1 MEGKN
6 ETIADIVAEKRR
18 RADEIE
24 RDVSAKMKSGEM
36 VSDQYAREVIEN
48 LRREA
53 DRIEAAHK
61 REVQDA
67 LDTGGYVEACRAR
80 KKSVG
85 NAAKLREV
93 VELCDKIIH
102 DGTIV
107 CNCDIVDE
115 ARIKIKEVLSAP
127 PRNCDVY
134 PSVAEARNAF
144 ICEQC
149 EHPCG
154 DCTVCDDD
162 YALCRPCGIKWLFAP
177 ATEQKGAADGSK

>member
-127 PRNCDVY
+127 PRNCDVGTAEVQAKRKMAFCDKQQGCGNC
-134 PSVAEARNAF
+134 SLNKVATLT
-144 ICEQC
+144 QC
-149 EHPCG
+149 
-154 DCTVCDDD
+154 
-162 YALCRPCGIKWLFAP
+162 ALAWAQMPYEEG
-177 ATEQKGAADGSK
+177 GSK

>member
-1 MEGKN
+1 MESKN
-6 ETIADIVAEKRR
+6 ETIADIVAEMRKYSQDKYRL
-18 RADEIE
+18 
-24 RDVSAKMKSGEM
+24 SAEWGGEKGNPGM
-36 VSDQYAREVIEN
+36 FYLQMAQAAKVF
-48 LRREA
+48 A
-53 DRIEAAHK
+53 DRIEAVHA

-127 PRNCDVY
+127 PRNCDVGTAEVQAKRKMAFCDKQQGCGNC
-134 PSVAEARNAF
+134 SLNKVATLT
-144 ICEQC
+144 QC
-149 EHPCG
+149 
-154 DCTVCDDD
+154 
-162 YALCRPCGIKWLFAP
+162 ALAWAQMPYEEG
-177 ATEQKGAADGSK
+177 GSK